1 MIKKIKDSFFKS
13 PYISTKHSSYFNSY
27 ESLFSSFIGKKI
39 TFLEI
44 GVLNGGSLFMWRDY
58 LGDNARIIGID
69 NNPDATR
76 WKKYGFEIFIGD
88 QGDPNFW
95 HSVYKE
101 IGSVDIVLDDGGHLD
116 FQQII
121 TLVENAKFINN
132 KGLIVIEDT
141 HASYKKEFGN
151 PSKYSFINFVFN
163 LINRINYRSGAL
175 NSNLQN
181 KALDLPISEIR
192 IFESICAFRVDRE
205 NSNISNSIENNGE
218 DLKIKDFRFEN
229 TNIKNY
235 QSLIYRLRFLKKIF
249 FLGTFINYIY
259 VNLFRNK
266 LHRILIRLDR
276 KKKIKKYFFKKI

>member
-1 MIKKIKDSFFKS
+1 MIKRIKDSFFRS
-13 PYISTKHSSYFNSY
+13 PYRSTKHSSYFNSY
-27 ESLFSSFIGKKI
+27 ESLFSSFIDKKI
-39 TFLEI
+39 TFIEI

-58 LGDNARIIGID
+58 LGENARIIGID
-69 NNPDATR
+69 NNPAATR
-76 WKKYGFEIFIGD
+76 WEKYGFEIFIGD

-95 HSVYKE
+95 HSIHKD

-175 NSNLQN
+175 KSKLQN

-192 IFESICAFRVDRE
+192 IFESIFAFRVVR
-205 NSNISNSIENNGE
+205 
-218 DLKIKDFRFEN
+218 
-229 TNIKNY
+229 
-235 QSLIYRLRFLKKIF
+235 
-249 FLGTFINYIY
+249 
-259 VNLFRNK
+259 
-266 LHRILIRLDR
+266 
-276 KKKIKKYFFKKI
+276 

>member
-1 MIKKIKDSFFKS
+1 MTKRIKDSFFKS
-13 PYISTKHSSYFNSY
+13 PYRSTKHSSYFNSY
-27 ESLFSSFIGKKI
+27 ESLFSNFIDKKI
-39 TFLEI
+39 TFIEI

-69 NNPDATR
+69 NNPEATR
-76 WKKYGFEIFIGD
+76 WKKFGFEIFIGD

-95 HSVYKE
+95 HSIHKE

-175 NSNLQN
+175 KSKLQN

-192 IFESICAFRVDRE
+192 IFESICAFKVDRE
-205 NSNISNSIENNGE
+205 NSYISNSIENNGE

-235 QSLIYRLRFLKKIF
+235 KSLIYRLRFLKKIF
-249 FLGTFINYIY
+249 FLGTFINCIY
-259 VNLFRNK
+259 VNIFRNK
-266 LHRILIRLDR
+266 LHRIFLRLDR